1 MIKIKDYIFND
12 NEIDMF
18 NYHRDTDTLQVINTI
33 NNERLDTFITN
44 TTFEDI
50 EWNYGSDKAQISLQN
65 QLVKLQQEKEELK
78 EEYITLEKDYGTSEI
93 ENDKLRTKIKQ
104 LEEENHHI
112 FANVNDDELLRSNA
126 MMSADIYNLNE
137 RINKA
142 IEYIGNGNLGIPRK
156 TREKFI
162 KILKGEENE

>member
-1 MIKIKDYIFND
+1 MIKINDYIFND
-12 NEIDMF
+12 NKIKMFVDGERIKVVFKNDTHIYIDAK
-18 NYHRDTDTLQVINTI
+18 YD
-33 NNERLDTFITN
+33 
-44 TTFEDI
+44 DI

-126 MMSADIYNLNE
+126 MMSADIYNLNG

-142 IEYIGNGNLGIPRK
+142 IEYIGNGNLGIPKK

-162 KILKGEENE
+162 KILKGEENV